1 MTGEPAAPD
10 ANPDSALAPVAA
22 DTALDYPFGGRA
34 PRQGE
39 IIALAPGIGWARIL
53 MPGSL
58 GHINI
63 WVLDEED
70 GSVTIVDT
78 GMRHRTCKDSW
89 AALFAGP
96 LAGTRVSRVIV
107 THLHPDH
114 VGLAGWLCYK
124 HGARLWMTRGEWL
137 TIRMLAADARD
148 AVPDEMKAFW
158 RGAGWEDAQID
169 TASEGG
175 WGRIA
180 QIIAPLPLGYR
191 RIQNGETIRIG
202 ARDWRVVVGS
212 GHSPEH
218 ACLLNEADNI
228 LIAGDQLLPRI
239 SSNVSLGVTEP
250 EADPLGEWLA
260 SLDRLDALDPDL
272 LICPAHGEVFRGL
285 NARVGALRDEH
296 LERLDALEAH
306 LVHTPSRAVDVF
318 PLLFRRVIGD
328 SIRGL
333 ATGEALAHLRHLEC
347 TRRARRAVKD
357 GVWWFT
363 AKG

>member
-1 MTGEPAAPD
+1 VTGKAPARTRNPD
-10 ANPDSALAPVAA
+10 AALTSDPDAGGIVYPLGDRVPQPGEIVALA
-22 DTALDYPFGGRA
+22 R
-34 PRQGE
+34 
-39 IIALAPGIGWARIL
+39 GIGWARIL

-63 WVLDEED
+63 WVLDEDD

-78 GMRHRTCKDSW
+78 GMRAKPCKDSW
-89 AALFAGP
+89 AALYAGP
-96 LAGTRVSRVIV
+96 LAGKRVSRVIV

-124 HGARLWMTRGEWL
+124 HGAPLWMTRGEWL

-191 RIQNGETIRIG
+191 RIQGGETIRIG
-202 ARDWRVVVGS
+202 TRDWRVVVGS

-218 ACLLNEADNI
+218 ACLLSETDNI

-260 SLDRLDALDPDL
+260 SLDMLDGLDPDV
-272 LICPAHGEVFRGL
+272 LICPSHGEVFRGL
-285 NARVGALRDEH
+285 NPRVAALRDDH
-296 LERLDALEAH
+296 LTRLDALEAH
-306 LVHTPSRAVDVF
+306 LAHTPSRAVDVF
-318 PLLFRRVIGD
+318 PFLFRRVIGD
-328 SIRGL
+328 SMRGL

-347 TRRARRAVKD
+347 AGRVHREVKD
-357 GVWWFT
+357 GVWWFS
-363 AKG
+363 AS